1 MRKIL
6 AAISLALVAS
16 APAVAA
22 DTPLAAFIH
31 ARGYRVRINPG
42 SFSMVGDIYPDKNR
56 VGLGRLFQLKDCFSD
71 LAVPEPEELE
81 NSTNVL
87 SYGASDSSLLLNFA
101 KSQSSGAASAHD
113 LEAGLAAQHV
123 RFVVLKATDLV
134 HVSIS
139 TGVVAEKA
147 TGSRCRAALLEQG
160 NYLVTDAIGAS
171 TLNYD
176 FLDANK
182 RSVGVD
188 VAALAPLLFKLGLS
202 KSQTTVGSAS
212 FEKPVFIGFGLAQ
225 WDGKVFRLR

>member
-16 APAVAA
+16 APASAA

-42 SFSMVGDIYPDKNR
+42 SFSLVGDIYPDKNR

-101 KSQSSGAASAHD
+101 KSQSSGAIIRIVGNLLNPAALGG
-113 LEAGLAAQHV
+113 LEFSGVA
-123 RFVVLKATDLV
+123 RATD
-134 HVSIS
+134 
-139 TGVVAEKA
+139 
-147 TGSRCRAALLEQG
+147 
-160 NYLVTDAIGAS
+160 
-171 TLNYD
+171 
-176 FLDANK
+176 
-182 RSVGVD
+182 VG
-188 VAALAPLLFKLGLS
+188 FH
-202 KSQTTVGSAS
+202 TV
-212 FEKPVFIGFGLAQ
+212 Q
-225 WDGKVFRLR
+225 Q